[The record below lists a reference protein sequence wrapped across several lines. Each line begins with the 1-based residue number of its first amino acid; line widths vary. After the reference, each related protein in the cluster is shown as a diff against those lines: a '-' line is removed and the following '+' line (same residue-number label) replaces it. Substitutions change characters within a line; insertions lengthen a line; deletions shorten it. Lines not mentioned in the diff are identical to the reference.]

1 MPLRQ
6 KHDLITWALS
16 GLRPP
21 PEISLS
27 KWSAEHIRLPEGHEA
42 RPGRLHH
49 WPYMVEILD
58 VIGAKRPEQVTI
70 MKSIRLGFTKS
81 LMFAAGAVAAT
92 DPSPIIILV
101 PTDEDARRTSVEE
114 VEPIFEASPVLQ
126 GLMRRGRHDGRS
138 TLLRKS
144 LIGGASIKVLSAHA
158 PRKLR
163 AHDAKYL
170 FIDEADAM
178 LVTTEGDA
186 IAIAIGR
193 TFARADRKIVVGSTP
208 TEEDVSV
215 VEARYAESD
224 QRVYEVPCPHCG
236 SYQEIAWEHIRWPR
250 DDVGERPE
258 LAHYLCPH
266 CVEPVQERF
275 KAQMVKLGRWRRT
288 RPEVLD
294 HAGFR
299 INALVS
305 LLPNATWPKLAQMF
319 LEAKRGGPAL
329 LQPFYNLYMGR
340 TWRVSVRRVDA
351 DILRDR
357 VEYIG
362 LDDIPE
368 DVVLLTAGADVQ
380 DDRIEVTVLGWPLHG
395 APAALAHMQFDG
407 NTLDEGVWRNFDA
420 FLKTKWKHPHGWRIG
435 IDATAVDSGGH
446 EGRTQKVYDWT
457 YPRLYRNI
465 HAIKGRAGPNKTWAK
480 AQKVK
485 GDMRLILIAVDVV
498 KTELMDAMAEAP
510 YTPEGERVPT
520 GMRYSNDLPDEWFT
534 QVTNETRR
542 IKYVKNRATIV
553 FEPKVAGARVEAFD
567 ASVYAWAVRQAPGV
581 RAINLKA
588 RSEIRRVERPA
599 AAEVAPAKRRPTAA
613 DYAAMFNT

>member
-6 KHDLITWALS
+6 KEELVAWALG
-16 GLRPP
+16 GLKPP

-27 KWSAEHIRLPEGHEA
+27 KWSEENIRLPEGHEA

-58 VIGAKRPEQVTI
+58 VIGSKRPEQVTI

-81 LMFAAGAVAAT
+81 LMFAAGAVAAV

-114 VEPIFEASPVLQ
+114 VEPIFELSPALQ

-144 LIGGASIKVLSAHA
+144 LVGGASIKVLSAHA

-170 FIDEADAM
+170 FIDEADGM
-178 LVTTEGDA
+178 LITTEGDP
-186 IAIAIGR
+186 ISIAIGR

-208 TEEDVSV
+208 TEEDISV
-215 VEARYAESD
+215 VEQRFNSSD
-224 QRVYEVPCPHCG
+224 QRVYEVPCPRCG
-236 SYQEIAWEHIRWPR
+236 AFNEIMWEQIIIPR
-250 DDVGERPE
+250 DDSGERPDQ
-258 LAHYLCPH
+258 AYYGCPH
-266 CVEPVQERF
+266 CGEGIQERF
-275 KAQMVKLGRWRRT
+275 KAQMVKAGRWRRT
-288 RPEVLD
+288 KPEVLD

-305 LLPNATWPKLAQMF
+305 LLPNATWPKLAAMF
-319 LEAKRGGPAL
+319 IEAKRGGPAL

-351 DILRDR
+351 DILRER
-357 VEYIG
+357 VEFIG
-362 LDDIPE
+362 LDDIPD

-380 DDRIEVTVLGWPLHG
+380 DDRIECTVLGWPLHG
-395 APAALAHMQFDG
+395 APAVLAHAQFDG
-407 NTLDEGVWRNFDA
+407 NTLDDLVWRNFDA
-420 FLKTKWKHPHGWRIG
+420 FLKQKWKHPNGWRIG
-435 IDATAVDSGGH
+435 IDGVAVDSGGH

-457 YPRLYRNI
+457 YPRLARNI
-465 HAIKGRAGPNKTWAK
+465 HAIKGRAGPNKTWAR

-485 GDMRLILIAVDVV
+485 GDMRLVLVAVDVI
-498 KTELMDAMAEAP
+498 KTEVMDAMAEAP
-510 YTPEGERVPT
+510 WTPEGDRVHT

-542 IKYVKNRATIV
+542 VKYVKNRATIV
-553 FEPKVAGARVEAFD
+553 FEPKIAGARVEAFD
-567 ASVYAWAVRQAPGV
+567 ATVYAWAVRQAPAI
-581 RAINLKA
+581 RSINLKA
-588 RSEIRRVERPA
+588 RSEIRRI
-599 AAEVAPAKRRPTAA
+599 APVIGDAPPPKRHSAA
-613 DYAAMFNT
+613 DFAAMFNS